1 MTREDI
7 ATDRALKLY
16 DLALALLRSK
26 GKRALG
32 DPGAVRCKYG
42 NLTIRFWPKQH
53 WLDVVCIERVLTVEP
68 FAGRPHV
75 TLYMPGHWE
84 RRLIEAAKVAA

>member
-7 ATDRALKLY
+7 ATERALKLH
-16 DLALALLRSK
+16 ALALSLLRSN

-32 DPGAVRCKYG
+32 DPGAIQCKYG
-42 NLTIRFWPKQH
+42 NLIIRYWPKQH
-53 WLDVVCIERVLTVEP
+53 WLDVVCIERVLTVES
-68 FAGRPHV
+68 FAGRPNV

-84 RRLIEAAKVAA
+84 RHLVEAARVAA

>member
-7 ATDRALKLY
+7 AIERALEMH
-16 DLALALLRSK
+16 DLASSVVRSK

-32 DPGAVRCKYG
+32 EQCKYG
-42 NLTIRFWPKQH
+42 NLTIRYWPKQR
-53 WLDVVCIERVLTVEP
+53 WLDVVCIERVLTVES
-68 FAGRPHV
+68 FAGRPNV

-84 RRLIEAAKVAA
+84 RHLVEAARVAA